1 MWPTFGLG
9 FRDFMP
15 ITDSILVVNDQKI
28 DQFIEQI
35 TRHSTRRYAPRSNPR
50 LLDQSFRP
58 LKWPPIW
65 SSRGHWSGKENQEN
79 ITKVIEPNRT

>member
-35 TRHSTRRYAPRSNPR
+35 TRHSTRSK
-50 LLDQSFRP
+50 LLVSI
-58 LKWPPIW
+58 LA
-65 SSRGHWSGKENQEN
+65 S
-79 ITKVIEPNRT
+79 